1 MSAYH
6 TPVLLKESIDGLN
19 IDPEGTYVDVT
30 YGGGGHSKEILKK
43 LKGGRLIAFDQD
55 ADSQKNIRNDERLIF
70 VRQNFLYLRNNL
82 RYLGIT
88 RLDGLLA
95 DLGVSSHQFDQAERG
110 FSFRQDGPL
119 DMRMNADAEFLA
131 ADLVNQYTTDELFR
145 VFRELGEVRNAW
157 KLVRLIETSRAKK
170 EIVTIEDFLSI
181 IQPCLPIKNDWK
193 FLAKVFQA
201 LRIEVNHELDALKS
215 LLEQS
220 ARVLKVTGRLV
231 VISYH
236 SLEDRLVKNYIKHG
250 NFESVAKTDLY
261 GRKYV
266 PFKKINRK
274 VMIPPQEEIKNN
286 PRARSARLRIAER
299 IEMPDQYERND

>member
-1 MSAYH
+1 MSTYH

-30 YGGGGHSKEILKK
+30 YGGGGHSEEILKR

-55 ADSQKNIRNDERLIF
+55 ADSQKNIRNDKRLIF
-70 VRQNFLYLRNNL
+70 VRQNFLYLKNNL

-88 RLDGLLA
+88 RVNGLLA
-95 DLGVSSHQFDQAERG
+95 DLGVSSHQFDQAHRG
-110 FSFRQDGPL
+110 FSFRQDGPI
-119 DMRMNADAEFLA
+119 DMRMNADAEFSA

-145 VFRELGEVRNAW
+145 VFRELGEVRNAG
-157 KLVRLIETSRAKK
+157 KLVRFIETGREEK
-170 EIVTIEDFLSI
+170 EIATIEDFLEI
-181 IQPCLPIKNDWK
+181 IQPCLPSKNDWK

-215 LLEQS
+215 LLKQS
-220 ARVLKVTGRLV
+220 ARVLDVSGRLV

-250 NFESVAKTDLY
+250 NFESVAETDLY

-266 PFKKINRK
+266 PFKGISRK
-274 VMIPPQEEIKNN
+274 VIIPPKEEIDKN

-299 IEMPDQYERND
+299 IEMSD